1 MTNFPAGALS
11 RFRQPRE
18 ALEPSGFA
26 IEAAERW
33 ALERAAHISVER
45 VRLTSFWYIDYVRQ
59 QSPGERKTRYIMRLA
74 QSHDYGVACGLS
86 VPIPGS
92 DFDLVGE
99 DSRAIIKGCRYR
111 DDIDRAALVDLI
123 LGHVS
128 SAPSCEVS
136 LSGTL
141 PEKYAFRSRLFADE
155 AEDVLQRKGSGVRK
169 WSHPRIHVIGAT
181 AGMIGGLIARGF
193 EVSATDME
201 PGVVGQELGGV
212 KVRGNTAN
220 SELIKEADL
229 AIITGMTLPNRT
241 LPGIMEMAREHQT
254 STMIWAI
261 TGRNFGH
268 YYLEQGVDCVISD
281 PSPFLLL
288 PGPARISIWRRE
300 H

>member
-1 MTNFPAGALS
+1 MKNFPAVTPS

-18 ALEPSGFA
+18 ALKPSGFA

-45 VRLTSFWYIDYVRQ
+45 FRLTSFWYIDYVRQ
-59 QSPGERKTRYIMRLA
+59 QVPGERKTRYTMRLA
-74 QSHDYGVACGLS
+74 QSHNYGVACGLS
-86 VPIPGS
+86 VPLPGS

-99 DSRAIIKGCRYR
+99 DSREVIRARRYR

-123 LGHVS
+123 IGHVS
-128 SAPSCEVS
+128 SAPSYEVT
-136 LSGTL
+136 LSETL
-141 PEKYAFRSRLFADE
+141 PEKYALRSRLFADE
-155 AEDVLQRKGSGVRK
+155 AENALQRKGSSERK

-181 AGMIGGLIARGF
+181 AGMVGALIARGF

-201 PGVVGQELGGV
+201 PDVVGQELGGV
-212 KVRGNTAN
+212 RVRGDTAN
-220 SELIKEADL
+220 SELIKQADL
-229 AIITGMTLPNRT
+229 AIITGMTLPNCT
-241 LPGIMEMAREHQT
+241 LPSIMEMAREHNT

-268 YYLEQGVDCVISD
+268 YYMEQGADCVISD

-288 PGPARISIWRRE
+288 PGPARIGICRRE